1 MDTHQHGSL
10 PSNPLLGLD
19 NGDDL
24 VSLHS
29 IPRKP
34 IPTKESPLP
43 SQLASNDRFSE
54 KPPHQQAVEHHR
66 GTARKKNVFRLWWQ
80 ELLSIGFSILCLAA
94 NVGVL
99 AYLHQKQYSSW
110 RIARVNITPN
120 TIISIIAT
128 FAKASLMLPIAESI
142 VQLKWLYFQA
152 RMQRISDLQVFDD
165 ANRGPLGSMR
175 LLWRVNLRVSQR
187 RPTYFLGAGLV
198 LIVWS
203 RAWWHH
209 WVQS

>member
-24 VSLHS
+24 VSSHS

-43 SQLASNDRFSE
+43 SQLSSNDRFS
-54 KPPHQQAVEHHR
+54 KKLPHQRVAEQPEHR
-66 GTARKKNVFRLWWQ
+66 RTASKKNVLWLWWQ
-80 ELLSIGFSILCLAA
+80 ELLSIGFSVLCLAA

-99 AYLHQKQYSSW
+99 VYLDQKPYSSW

-142 VQLKWLYFQA
+142 VQLKWLHFQA
-152 RMQRISDLQVFDD
+152 RMQRVSDLQVFDD
-165 ANRGPLGSMR
+165 ASRGPLGSMR
-175 LLWRVNLRVSQR
+175 LLWRVNLRVS
-187 RPTYFLGAGLV
+187 
-198 LIVWS
+198 
-203 RAWWHH
+203 
-209 WVQS
+209 